1 MPFILT
7 NKTALVTGGGSGIG
21 ESICR
26 VFAGAGARVFL
37 LDINEENARRVAGE
51 IQAGG
56 GKAEAVAGD
65 VSRQEE
71 MIRICE
77 DIVKKAGRL
86 DILVN
91 NAGIAHVGT
100 LESTTEED
108 LDRIYSV
115 NIKGVYNG
123 MLAAIPHM
131 KRQNGGVILNM
142 GSIASSL
149 GLPGRFAYSMSKGA
163 VLTMTYTVARDY
175 IDYNIRCNSIA
186 PARVHTP
193 FVDGFLAKN
202 YPGKEAEMF
211 ENLSKTQPI
220 GRMGKPEEIAH
231 LALYLCSDEASFIT
245 GTNYPIDGGF
255 LTLNT

>member
-1 MPFILT
+1 MPFTLT

-37 LDINEENARRVAGE
+37 LDIHEENARRVAAE

-77 DIVKKAGRL
+77 DIVAKAGRL

-100 LESTTEED
+100 LESTSEED

-123 MLAAIPHM
+123 MRAAIPHM
-131 KRQNGGVILNM
+131 KRQKGGVILNM

-163 VLTMTYTVARDY
+163 VLAMTYTVARDY
-175 IDYNIRCNSIA
+175 IDYHIRCNSIA

-211 ENLSKTQPI
+211 DNLSKTQPI

-255 LTLNT
+255 LKLNT